1 MFTGL
6 SQSRRGSEYSGRM
19 LSTGFLPSGQ
29 TLDQLRERESGLV
42 MLSSPPLFLLKSDWA
57 TAEQCRIPAVL
68 YMGSD
73 LEPDLVR
80 RQMDEGTYGF
90 TCLM

>member
-1 MFTGL
+1 MKRPLCFQQASCPQARLWT
-6 SQSRRGSEYSGRM
+6 SSGRA
-19 LSTGFLPSGQ
+19 
-29 TLDQLRERESGLV
+29 GLV
-42 MLSSPPLFLLKSDWA
+42 MLSFEPLSLLKSDWA
-57 TAEQCRIPAVL
+57 TAEQRRAPAGL

-80 RQMDEGTYGF
+80 RRMDEGTYGF

>member
-1 MFTGL
+1 MRPLCFQQASCLQAGL
-6 SQSRRGSEYSGRM
+6 WASSGRA
-19 LSTGFLPSGQ
+19 
-29 TLDQLRERESGLV
+29 GLV
-42 MLSSPPLFLLKSDWA
+42 MLSSAALSLFQSDWA
-57 TAEQCRIPAVL
+57 IAVQCRTPADL

-90 TCLM
+90 TCFM